1 MAAIDKL
8 YLNNWYEFDRLVRWS
23 ICHYPKL
30 LNYMYDW
37 RMTYKDWDKAMNE
50 SIKSTKQI
58 FKRELE
64 KIGGKDVSL
73 QDGINNLIGHYRKDA
88 DYECSYEQAKEEV
101 EYILKKV
108 NESDDE
114 LEADYKRPV
123 MLTSYKVDRKLLW
136 ICPLPEVRKYLYE
149 QCGYKKHWEWLYKS
163 FWKGT
168 YELTH

>member
-23 ICHYPKL
+23 ICYYPKL
-30 LNYMYDW
+30 LHYIYDW
-37 RMTYKDWDKAMNE
+37 RMTYKDWDKAMKE

-58 FKRELE
+58 VERALE
-64 KIGGKDVSL
+64 KIGGKNVSL
-73 QDGINNLIGHYRKDA
+73 QDGINNLIDRYLKDA

-101 EYILKKV
+101 EYILKKA
-108 NESDDE
+108 NMSDDE

-123 MLTSYKVDRKLLW
+123 MLCSYKIDRKLLW

-149 QCGYKKHWEWLYKS
+149 QCGYKKRWEWLYRI
-163 FWKGT
+163 FWKGK

>member
-8 YLNNWYEFDRLVRWS
+8 YLNDWYEFDRLVRWS
-23 ICHYPKL
+23 ICYYPKL

-37 RMTYKDWDKAMNE
+37 RMTYKDWDKAMKE

-73 QDGINNLIGHYRKDA
+73 KVGIYNLIDHYRKDA

-101 EYILKKV
+101 EYILKRA
-108 NESDDE
+108 NMSDDE
-114 LEADYKRPV
+114 LEADYQRHV
-123 MLTSYKVDRKLLW
+123 MLCSYKIDRKLLW

-149 QCGYKKHWEWLYKS
+149 QCGYKKRWEWLYKL

>member
-8 YLNNWYEFDRLVRWS
+8 YLNDWYEFDRLVRWS

-37 RMTYKDWDKAMNE
+37 RMTYKDWDKAMKE

-64 KIGGKDVSL
+64 KIGGRNVSL
-73 QDGINNLIGHYRKDA
+73 KVGIYNLIDHYRKNA

-101 EYILKKV
+101 EYILKKA

-114 LEADYKRPV
+114 LEADYQRPV

-149 QCGYKKHWEWLYKS
+149 QCGYKKRWEWLYKL

>member
-8 YLNNWYEFDRLVRWS
+8 YLNNWYEFDRLVIWS
-23 ICHYPKL
+23 ICYYPKL
-30 LNYMYDW
+30 LNYIYNW
-37 RMTYKDWDKAMNE
+37 RMTYTEWDKAMKE

-58 FKRELE
+58 VERDLE

-73 QDGINNLIGHYRKDA
+73 QDGINNLIDRYHKDV

-101 EYILKKV
+101 EYVLKSANK
-108 NESDDE
+108 SDDE
-114 LEADYKRPV
+114 WEADYKRPV
-123 MLTSYKVDRKLLW
+123 MLCSYKIDRKLLW

-149 QCGYKKHWEWLYKS
+149 QCGYKKRWEWLYRI
-163 FWKGT
+163 FWKGK

>member
-8 YLNNWYEFDRLVRWS
+8 YLNDWYEFDQLVRWS
-23 ICHYPKL
+23 ICYYPKL
-30 LNYMYDW
+30 LHYMYDW

-58 FKRELE
+58 IERELE

-73 QDGINNLIGHYRKDA
+73 QDGINNLIDHYRKSA
-88 DYECSYEQAKEEV
+88 DYECSYEQAKDEV
-101 EYILKKV
+101 EYILKKA
-108 NESDDE
+108 NMSDDE
-114 LEADYKRPV
+114 LQADYQRPV
-123 MLTSYKVDRKLLW
+123 MCIPYKMDRKLLW

-149 QCGYKKHWEWLYKS
+149 QCGYKKRWEWLYRI
-163 FWKGT
+163 FWKGK

>member
-8 YLNNWYEFDRLVRWS
+8 YLNDWYEFDRLVRWS
-23 ICHYPKL
+23 ICYYPKL

-101 EYILKKV
+101 EYIEYILKKV

-149 QCGYKKHWEWLYKS
+149 QCGYKKHWEWLYKL

-168 YELTH
+168 YI